1 MITISLKELLE
12 AGVHFGHQTK
22 KRNPKM
28 KKYIYNERNGIHI
41 IDLQQTIRLFDE
53 ASRFVSNAAAQGK
66 NVLFVGTKKQ
76 AQDAIAEEANRAGM
90 SYVNQRWLGGLL
102 TNFVTLKKSIKKF
115 KELEK
120 MKMDGDFEHFS
131 KKDASK
137 LEKKYKKMEK
147 LFVGI
152 KDMENPPDVLFVI
165 DPRKEGIAVSE
176 AKKSNVPIVAVVDT
190 NCDPDVIDYVIPGND
205 DAIRAIKLFASR
217 VADAVIEGKNQYGT
231 TGVAMPIVE
240 APAAAVESELQQQQ
254 QQQQQQQKKQ
264 QQQQQQQQQPAE
276 PAPEPVRAEQ
286 PAEVID
292 QDLLEL
298 NLSKTEFTADAADD
312 DEEFLR

>member
-1 MITISLKELLE
+1 MVTISLKELLE

-41 IDLQQTIRLFDE
+41 IDLQQTIKLFDE

-66 NVLFVGTKKQ
+66 TILFVGTKKQ
-76 AQDAIAEEANRAGM
+76 AQDAIAEEAARCGM
-90 SYVNQRWLGGLL
+90 PYVNHRWLGGLL
-102 TNFVTLKKSIKKF
+102 TNFLTLKRSMKKF

-120 MKMDGDFEHFS
+120 LKLDGDFEHFS
-131 KKDASK
+131 KKDAAK

-147 LFVGI
+147 LFSGI
-152 KDMENPPDVLFVI
+152 KDTESLPDVLFII
-165 DPRKEGIAVSE
+165 DPRKEAIAVAE
-176 AKKSNVPIVAVVDT
+176 AKKLNVPVVSVVDT
-190 NCDPDVIDYVIPGND
+190 NCDPELIDHVIPGND

-217 VADAVIEGKNQYGT
+217 ISDAILEGKNQFAT
-231 TGVAMPIVE
+231 TGVPMELVTTE
-240 APAAAVESELQQQQ
+240 APVPQ
-254 QQQQQQQKKQ
+254 
-264 QQQQQQQQQPAE
+264 
-276 PAPEPVRAEQ
+276 
-286 PAEVID
+286 EVDHTPDMVD

-298 NLSKTEFTADAADD
+298 NLSKASFTEETPEE